1 METIINLDRSEY
13 VRLGREQ
20 CTQKVFGGCA
30 GASCSRDCFSARLAD
45 INARQQAQR
54 ARSGRWINVGIV
66 FVLLIFLGAITPQAV
81 ENIKTWEVAN
91 VPQ

>member
-1 METIINLDRSEY
+1 MTEDQAHCTRHAFTDGECVTHGCWNCP
-13 VRLGREQ
+13 GRAE
-20 CTQKVFGGCA
+20 
-30 GASCSRDCFSARLAD
+30 RLAD

-54 ARSGRWINVGIV
+54 AREGRWINVGIAT
-66 FVLLIFLGAITPQAV
+66 LLAAILIGLITPQAV